1 MPGLWPHGTLLRRSK
16 STGKKGGLCGDFCE
30 LCVVYLCKYIC
41 IYTCEAIR
49 YMCICVLYYV
59 YYMYVYIYIYIYI
72 YICIYIC
79 IVMSISVP
87 YIHYKYM
94 YTYLS
99 ASKVDFCQRIVTIP
113 WSHVACLALM
123 TWSSQYSTYPLVI

>member
-1 MPGLWPHGTLLRRSK
+1 MGLNFRPQCQD
-16 STGKKGGLCGDFCE
+16 CGPMALFFGARNRQAKRADFAGIFVNYV
-30 LCVVYLCKYIC
+30 LFIYVNIYAYIH
-41 IYTCEAIR
+41 AKPLD
-49 YMCICVLYYV
+49 ICVYV
-59 YYMYVYIYIYIYI
+59 YYIMYI
-72 YICIYIC
+72 ICMYIYIC